1 MNELKRNTTQYRQV
15 KTFDQCMMDRPVLID
30 NKIMVI
36 KNGNVWE
43 VKVNDKGECVYYESN
58 L

>member
-1 MNELKRNTTQYRQV
+1 
-15 KTFDQCMMDRPVLID
+15 MMDRPVLID

-43 VKVNDKGECVYYESN
+43 IKVNEKGECVYYESN